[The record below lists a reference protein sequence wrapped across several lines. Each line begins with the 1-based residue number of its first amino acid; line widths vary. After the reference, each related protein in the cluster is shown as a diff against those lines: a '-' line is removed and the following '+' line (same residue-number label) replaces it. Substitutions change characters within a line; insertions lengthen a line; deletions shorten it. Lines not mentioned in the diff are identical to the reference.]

1 MSAGFCCE
9 VGSAN
14 CAAYIAAKPCTQD
27 EIAAVL
33 SNCCDVG
40 CAKCGGDFAAKLEK
54 ALANYLEKYDG
65 APRARQFFEGP
76 APDFPLKFAGCKKI
90 VLVF

>member
-9 VGSAN
+9 LGSAN

-33 SNCCDVG
+33 SNCCDLG
-40 CAKCGGDFAAKLEK
+40 CAKCAGDFAAKLEK
-54 ALANYLEKYDG
+54 ALANYFL
-65 APRARQFFEGP
+65 
-76 APDFPLKFAGCKKI
+76 
-90 VLVF
+90 